1 MKLGLNT
8 NSRRERALT
17 VIELMVSVTLMSF
30 IILALYQMFAKTQEQ
45 MRRAINQ
52 VDTLE
57 SGRAVMKQIQR
68 DLGLAAYPED
78 ESTNITFYW
87 SLDWSTN
94 QGIWGMNM
102 VSPVNPAI
110 SNRNQYDRMFLTTFN
125 HSFAQTNWGGVGY
138 HIGSPHDP
146 WAQPTNGFGT
156 LYRFNFNTNFF
167 LPAIG
172 NTFRFSSSTNFMSR
186 LIDNVVHFR
195 VRPFPTTSVV
205 LGGPSGN
212 YLDSVNA
219 QMFCYT
225 NQALPRMVE
234 VELGYLDQES
244 ASQALAFENA
254 QTARNYLAQRPE
266 RVTFFRFLVPI
277 QLGSQ

>member
-1 MKLGLNT
+1 MRMEFSQKT
-8 NSRRERALT
+8 RRSGALT
-17 VIELMVSVTLMSF
+17 VVELMVSVTLMSF
-30 IILALYQMFAKTQEQ
+30 IILALYQMFARTQEQ

-57 SGRAVMKQIQR
+57 AGRAVMKQIQR
-68 DLGLAAYPED
+68 DLGYAAFPKD
-78 ESTNITFYW
+78 ESTNIVFYW
-87 SLDWSTN
+87 SVDWSTN
-94 QGIWGMNM
+94 QGVYGMTM
-102 VSPVNPAI
+102 RGTTVT
-110 SNRNQYDRMFLTTFN
+110 NRNQWDRMHLTTFN
-125 HSFAQTNWGGVGY
+125 HAFAQTNWGGVGY
-138 HIGSPHDP
+138 HVGSAHDP
-146 WAQPTNGFGT
+146 WQQPTNGFGT

-195 VRPFPTTSVV
+195 VSPFPTNNVIYGYT
-205 LGGPSGN
+205 
-212 YLDSVNA
+212 DSVGA
-219 QMFCYT
+219 SMISFT

-234 VELGYLDQES
+234 IELGYLDQES
-244 ASQALAFENA
+244 AEQALAFENA
-254 QTARNYLAQRPE
+254 QTARNYLSQRPE